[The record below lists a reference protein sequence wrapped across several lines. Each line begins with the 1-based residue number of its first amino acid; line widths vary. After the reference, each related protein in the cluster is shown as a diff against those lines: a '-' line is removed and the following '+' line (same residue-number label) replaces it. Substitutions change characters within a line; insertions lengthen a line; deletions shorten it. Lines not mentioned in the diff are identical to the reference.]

1 MGKFEATGNMI
12 QELVFATNN
21 KHKAE
26 EIQSILGSQFKIL
39 TLTDIG
45 CMVDIPETGN
55 SFEENATLK
64 SSYVTEHYGLDCF
77 ADDSGLEIEVLNNE
91 PGIYS
96 ARYSGAKDDQINLE
110 LVLQKMEGLTN
121 RQARFKTMI
130 SLMKN
135 GKNILFEG
143 IINGTIRQVPA
154 GGHGFGYDPVFE
166 PLGYNLTFAQM
177 SMSEKNRISHR
188 AIAMQKLIA
197 FLKGQ
202 TGPS

>member
-1 MGKFEATGNMI
+1 MI

-96 ARYSGAKDDQINLE
+96 ARYSGAKDDRINLE

-121 RQARFKTMI
+121 RQARFKTVI

>member
-1 MGKFEATGNMI
+1 MI
-12 QELVFATNN
+12 KELVFATNN

-26 EIQSILGSQFKIL
+26 EIQSILGNQYRIL

-64 SSYVTEHYGLDCF
+64 SSYVTQHYQLDCF
-77 ADDSGLEIEVLNNE
+77 ADDSGLEIEALNNE

-96 ARYSGAKDDQINLE
+96 ARYSGTKDDRINLE
-110 LVLQKMEGLTN
+110 LVLQRMEGVTD
-121 RQARFKTMI
+121 RKAHFKTVI

-135 GKNILFEG
+135 GKNTLFEG
-143 IINGTIRQVPA
+143 AINGTIRQVPA
-154 GGHGFGYDPVFE
+154 GDQGFGYDPVFE
-166 PLGYNLTFAQM
+166 PVGYNLTFAEM
-177 SMSEKNRISHR
+177 NSSEKNRISHR

-202 TGPS
+202 ADPS